1 MAAGVSPLVLDAD
14 HAPTAAEA
22 ATRLPEWLARA
33 LPAALPDCRW
43 FGDKDRGVRSV
54 RVVDLA
60 VDPDDGGWFAWARLS
75 VEFERGPLADYG
87 IPLASQAGRADD
99 AYVVVETPSGAF
111 SVVDGVASDRFPA
124 WWCRRQL
131 AGGALAARHGR
142 LEFVPL
148 PGLAR
153 REAALAAEP
162 GRSLAAEQSNT
173 NLRYGDTMV
182 AKIFRRLEPGLN
194 PDVETSTRL
203 WQAGG
208 FRAMP
213 EPLATVAYR
222 DAEPWTVGF
231 SQAFVANR
239 GDGWAWVLDG
249 LREVAGGGDAAPL
262 VAAVGT
268 LGERTAQMHA
278 ALAACGDDAPFAPEP
293 VDAVA
298 GGALV
303 ASASEN
309 LGRTLGALREFG
321 PTLAAADRDAADR
334 AVAAEGQLR
343 ERLDGFRALVGT
355 VAVRVHGDFHL
366 GQVLRTTEDDW
377 AILDFE
383 GEPARPMAERR
394 RKQSVLKDVGGLL
407 RSLDYARGATVAAMP
422 DGSAA
427 LADWLVAARTAFL
440 GAYRSTLA
448 ATGGVPLVPADD
460 VAFGRALDAWVL
472 DKALYEVRYELANRP
487 AWVGLPLGA
496 LLRDPAEP

>member
-1 MAAGVSPLVLDAD
+1 MTQPLVLDAD

-22 ATRLPEWLARA
+22 AARLPEWLARA
-33 LPAALPDCRW
+33 LPAALPGCRW

-60 VDPDDGGWFAWARLS
+60 VDPDDAGWFAWARLS

-87 IPLASQAGRADD
+87 IPLAAQAGRAVD
-99 AYVVVETPSGAF
+99 AYVVVETPSGAW

-124 WWCRRQL
+124 WWRQRQL

-148 PGLAR
+148 PGLAA

-162 GRSLAAEQSNT
+162 GRPLAAEQSNT

-182 AKIFRRLEPGLN
+182 AKLFRRLEPGLN
-194 PDVETSTRL
+194 PDIEVSTRL

-222 DAEPWTVGF
+222 DAEQWTVGF

-249 LREVAGGGDAAPL
+249 LRKVADGGDAAPL

-278 ALAACGDDAPFAPEP
+278 ALAACGDDVPFAPEP
-293 VDAVA
+293 IGAVA
-298 GGALV
+298 CGALV
-303 ASASEN
+303 ASASES
-309 LGRTLGALREFG
+309 LGRTLGALREIG
-321 PTLAAADRDAADR
+321 PALPPEDRDAADR
-334 AVAAEGQLR
+334 AVAAEATLR
-343 ERLDGFRALVGT
+343 ERLDGFRALDGT

-366 GQVLRTTEDDW
+366 GQVLRTAADDW

-407 RSLDYARGATVAAMP
+407 RSLDYARGTTVNSMP
-422 DGSAA
+422 DRPAV
-427 LADWLVAARTAFL
+427 LADWLASARAAFL
-440 GAYRSTLA
+440 GAYRSVLA
-448 ATGGVPLVPADD
+448 SSGGVPLVPADD
-460 VAFGRALDAWVL
+460 AAFGRALDAWVL

-496 LLRDPAEP
+496 LLRGPVAP

>member
-1 MAAGVSPLVLDAD
+1 MSPLVLDAD

-22 ATRLPEWLARA
+22 VDRLPDWLARA
-33 LPAALPDCRW
+33 LPAALHDCRW
-43 FGDKDRGVRSV
+43 FGDKDRDVRTV

-60 VDPDDGGWFAWARLS
+60 VDPDDAGWFAWARLS

-87 IPLASQAGRADD
+87 IPLAAQAGRAVD
-99 AYVVVETPSGAF
+99 AYVVVETPSGAW

-124 WWCRRQL
+124 WWRQRQS
-131 AGGALAARHGR
+131 AGGAIAAQHGR

-148 PGLAR
+148 PGLAA
-153 REAALAAEP
+153 REAVLDAEP
-162 GRSLAAEQSNT
+162 GRLLAAEQSNT

-182 AKIFRRLEPGLN
+182 SKLFRRLEPGLN
-194 PDVETSTRL
+194 PDVEVSTRL
-203 WQAGG
+203 WQAAG

-222 DAEPWTVGF
+222 DAELWTVGF

-249 LREVAGGGDAAPL
+249 LRDVADDRDAAPL
-262 VAAVGT
+262 VEAVRT

-278 ALAACGDDAPFAPEP
+278 ALAVCGDDDAFAPEP
-293 VDAVA
+293 IDPVA
-298 GGALV
+298 CGALV
-303 ASASEN
+303 ASAGEN
-309 LGRTLGALREFG
+309 LGRTLGALRVVG
-321 PTLAAADRDAADR
+321 PTLPPELRDAAAR
-334 AVAAEGQLR
+334 AVAAETRLR

-366 GQVLRTTEDDW
+366 GQTLRTVEDDW

-394 RKQSVLKDVGGLL
+394 RKQSVLKDVGGML
-407 RSLDYARGATVAAMP
+407 RSLDYARGTIVASMP
-422 DGSAA
+422 DRAA
-427 LADWLVAARTAFL
+427 RMADWLLTARTAFL
-440 GAYRSTLA
+440 GAYRAVLA
-448 ATGGVPLVPADD
+448 DPGAAPLVPGDED
-460 VAFGRALDAWVL
+460 AFGQALDAWVL

-496 LLRDPAEP
+496 LLRDPAQP